1 MPSSGERAAS
11 VRLVRAVPPWKRRAH
26 RRAAPLRGAGLLL
39 RGFPTPSAGAFP
51 PSTPASAG
59 APGGPLRGERA
70 APTPG
75 SPERHLAM
83 NPTKSPRPP
92 THAIPVYEVRLV
104 RSRRPL
110 RLAEECIADGRTSAR
125 VLHTFIG
132 LTDREHLA
140 CLFVN
145 GQNRVTGAHVVAI
158 GGQHRISDV
167 DVRVILR
174 AALAACSAALILGH
188 TVTPAAIRRRAQRT

>member
-1 MPSSGERAAS
+1 MN
-11 VRLVRAVPPWKRRAH
+11 
-26 RRAAPLRGAGLLL
+26 AP
-39 RGFPTPSAGAFP
+39 
-51 PSTPASAG
+51 
-59 APGGPLRGERA
+59 
-70 APTPG
+70 
-75 SPERHLAM
+75 
-83 NPTKSPRPP
+83 KSPRPP

-104 RSRRPL
+104 QSRRPL

-125 VLHTFIG
+125 VLHAFIG

-174 AALAACSAALILGH
+174 AALAACSAAIILGH
-188 TVTPAAIRRRAQRT
+188 CHPSGDPTPSGEDLTTTAKIMRACDVLGIPVLDHVIVTRDPSRYHSMVDRGTLPRL

>member
-1 MPSSGERAAS
+1 ME
-11 VRLVRAVPPWKRRAH
+11 
-26 RRAAPLRGAGLLL
+26 
-39 RGFPTPSAGAFP
+39 
-51 PSTPASAG
+51 
-59 APGGPLRGERA
+59 
-70 APTPG
+70 
-75 SPERHLAM
+75 
-83 NPTKSPRPP
+83 PTKPSRRRV

-104 RSRRPL
+104 QSRRPL

-158 GGQHRISDV
+158 GGQHRINDV

-174 AALAACSAALILGH
+174 AALAACASALILGH
-188 TVTPAAIRRRAQRT
+188 GHPSGDPTPSAEDLTTTAKIMRACDVLAIPVLDHVIVTRDPSRYHSMVDCRTLPRL